1 MHPNVSSNSDSRRRS
16 LPNVIPPGPESVF
29 RHVIGCV
36 ARDFGVAAEIL
47 AAPTRGAPRV
57 ALARQAAMYL
67 LHVDHALSCETIGRM
82 FGRDRTTVSH
92 ACRVIEDSRDDIWLD
107 CRLAALEL
115 ACNGNKTSKRSSPQ
129 SSRRP
134 R

>member
-1 MHPNVSSNSDSRRRS
+1 MHPSPSPSPDGRRQR
-16 LPNVIPPGPESVF
+16 PPESSSQEPEQVF

-57 ALARQAAMYL
+57 ALARQVAMYL
-67 LHVDHALSCETIGRM
+67 LHVDYTLSCETIGRM

-115 ACNGNKTSKRSSPQ
+115 ACNGNTASKRSLSQP
-129 SSRRP
+129 SRGAR
-134 R
+134 

>member
-1 MHPNVSSNSDSRRRS
+1 MHPSPSPNPDGRRRRLS
-16 LPNVIPPGPESVF
+16 ASSSQGPERVF

-57 ALARQAAMYL
+57 ALARQVAMYL
-67 LHVDHALSCETIGRM
+67 LHVDYALSCETIGRM

-92 ACRVIEDSRDDIWLD
+92 ACRVIEDSRDDVWLD
-107 CRLAALEL
+107 CRLVALEL
-115 ACNGNKTSKRSSPQ
+115 ACSGNTASKRSS
-129 SSRRP
+129 RRSGRGP